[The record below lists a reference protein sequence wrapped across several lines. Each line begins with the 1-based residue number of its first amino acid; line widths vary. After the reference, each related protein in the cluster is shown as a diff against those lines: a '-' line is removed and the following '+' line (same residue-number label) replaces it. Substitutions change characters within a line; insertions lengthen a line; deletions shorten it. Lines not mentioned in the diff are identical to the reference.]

1 MSMLNERALIN
12 NVTFHLKRNEL
23 HTKHE
28 IESIKTQNKQIFI
41 EALTSVLLKIFQK
54 IEEEG
59 MILNSL

>member
-1 MSMLNERALIN
+1 MLNQRALIN

-28 IESIKTQNKQIFI
+28 IEPIKTPNKQTFI

-54 IEEEG
+54 VEEEG
-59 MILNSL
+59 MILNLL